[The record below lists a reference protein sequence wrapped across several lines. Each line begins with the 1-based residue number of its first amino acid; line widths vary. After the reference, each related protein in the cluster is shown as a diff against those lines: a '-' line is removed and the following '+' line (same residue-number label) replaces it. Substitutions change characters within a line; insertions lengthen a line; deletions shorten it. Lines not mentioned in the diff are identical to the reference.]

1 MKTSSTVLAVLA
13 LLGLIPCS
21 QALAQT
27 GQAPQTAVAAPTAA
41 APATAAFLA
50 SLAAG
55 TATAPDNLRPV
66 PDGAALLLSL
76 RGRRVPERVH
86 DPLAQGRVPALPLR
100 RLRDGRA
107 RGPKLR

>member
-13 LLGLIPCS
+13 LLVLIPCS

-55 TATAPDNLRPV
+55 TATAPDNLAPAPV
-66 PDGAALLLSL
+66 FKTGCTSDDQCPTGQLCCYPCGVEGCQNVCMTPW
-76 RGRRVPERVH
+76 RKGGC
-86 DPLAQGRVPALPLR
+86 PLFP
-100 RLRDGRA
+100 
-107 RGPKLR
+107 